1 MNAMAEAKIPVC
13 LSIAPQH
20 LQALDCIAEQME
32 RSRSWVA
39 ARAFESF
46 LAPHGGE
53 QESGAA
59 VGAQDVAKL
68 LTSRNAAPGPS
79 FPGAVPF
86 SESADKQMANYT
98 VTPEAAPHVRATLDL
113 HTATLARAGERARQV
128 AAEQARQKDA
138 VHKKNL
144 EFLEKPSTGVT
155 NADRP

>member
-1 MNAMAEAKIPVC
+1 MSFASDTKERVTVSLPPPLLEA
-13 LSIAPQH
+13 A
-20 LQALDCIAEQME
+20 DRIAEQLD
-32 RSRSWVA
+32 RSRSWVFS
-39 ARAFESF
+39 RALESF
-46 LAPHGGE
+46 LAPHSGE
-53 QESGAA
+53 HESGAA

-79 FPGAVPF
+79 SPGAAPF
-86 SESADKQMANYT
+86 SETADKQMSQYST
-98 VTPEAAPHVRATLDL
+98 TPEAAPHVRATLDL

>member
-1 MNAMAEAKIPVC
+1 
-13 LSIAPQH
+13 
-20 LQALDCIAEQME
+20 
-32 RSRSWVA
+32 
-39 ARAFESF
+39 
-46 LAPHGGE
+46 
-53 QESGAA
+53 
-59 VGAQDVAKL
+59 
-68 LTSRNAAPGPS
+68 
-79 FPGAVPF
+79 
-86 SESADKQMANYT
+86 MANYT